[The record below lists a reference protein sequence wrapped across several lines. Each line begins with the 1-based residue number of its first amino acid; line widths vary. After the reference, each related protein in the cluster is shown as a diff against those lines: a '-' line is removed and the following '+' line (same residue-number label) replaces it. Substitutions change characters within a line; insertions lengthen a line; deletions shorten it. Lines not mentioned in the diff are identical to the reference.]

1 MKTELSRREW
11 EPSCLVL
18 GMSSEW
24 VEVYAWAKEK
34 TSAGESSTVWVS
46 LVGVCLLAVGYLLVL
61 ADMQDCSI
69 PGRFDPRRNMG
80 MDYHESQDYG
90 KEAPAHKVRIGA
102 VL

>member
-46 LVGVCLLAVGYLLVL
+46 LVGVCLLAVGYW
-61 ADMQDCSI
+61 
-69 PGRFDPRRNMG
+69 
-80 MDYHESQDYG
+80 
-90 KEAPAHKVRIGA
+90 
-102 VL
+102 